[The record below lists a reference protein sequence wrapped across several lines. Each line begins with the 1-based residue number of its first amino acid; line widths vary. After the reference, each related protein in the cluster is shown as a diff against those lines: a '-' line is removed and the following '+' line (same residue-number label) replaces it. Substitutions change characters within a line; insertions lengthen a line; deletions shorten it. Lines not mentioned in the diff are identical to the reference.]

1 MNMGL
6 FKITITTTFT
16 EHTENVLN
24 TYGEVQN
31 TPLQNM
37 LLWDEDYFELKAV
50 ENQHVRKL
58 LCLPLSA

>member
-16 EHTENVLN
+16 EHTENLLN

-31 TPLQNM
+31 MPLQNM

-50 ENQHVRKL
+50 ENQHM
-58 LCLPLSA
+58 